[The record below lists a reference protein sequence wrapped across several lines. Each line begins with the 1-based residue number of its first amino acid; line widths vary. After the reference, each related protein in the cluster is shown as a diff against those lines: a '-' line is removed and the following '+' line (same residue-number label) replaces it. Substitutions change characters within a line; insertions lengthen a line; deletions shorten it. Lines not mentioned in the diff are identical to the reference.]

1 MAINIAINI
10 PGIFMLLIRD
20 VWFQRSETWMSIFFI
35 GTSVI
40 KSYVEIWRFY
50 FSLFFPIL
58 KIPFVDVSK
67 IYNMYSLNVIQF
79 TVYGLKSLHDVL
91 AGF

>member
-10 PGIFMLLIRD
+10 SGIFMLLITD
-20 VWFQRSETWMSIFFI
+20 VSFQRSGTWMAIFFI

-40 KSYVEIWRFY
+40 KSYVEIWRLY

-58 KIPFVDVSK
+58 KISFGDVSK
-67 IYNMYSLNVIQF
+67 IYNMYLLNVIQF
-79 TVYGLKSLHDVL
+79 IVYGLKSLHDVL

>member
-10 PGIFMLLIRD
+10 SGIFMLLITD
-20 VWFQRSETWMSIFFI
+20 VSFQRSGTWMAIFFI

-40 KSYVEIWRFY
+40 KSYVEIWRLY
-50 FSLFFPIL
+50 FSPFFPIL
-58 KIPFVDVSK
+58 KISFVDVSK
-67 IYNMYSLNVIQF
+67 IYNMYLLNVIQF
-79 TVYGLKSLHDVL
+79 IVYGLKSLHDVL